1 MKVVQELV
9 SYFDRRGKLSPTQ
22 MRKLLE
28 QGFLAADAP
37 ANMDGLCDSV
47 GATYYFR
54 VIGTDRGAASG
65 APTSTPANSQIGV
78 AAVHAGLMKPLE
90 VAVLKVTVVT
100 PPTQF
105 HGSVRHGVTSHDF
118 GRYGSAY
125 RLSTI

>member
-9 SYFDRRGKLSPTQ
+9 DYFDRQGNLSPKQ
-22 MRKLLE
+22 LRRRLD

-37 ANMDGLCDSV
+37 ATMHGLCDTV
-47 GATYYFR
+47 GTSYYFR
-54 VIGTDRGAASG
+54 VIGQIDGSLWGTDVYTGDSL
-65 APTSTPANSQIGV
+65 IGT

-100 PPTQF
+100 PPASF
-105 HGSVRHGVTSHDF
+105 AGSVRHGVTSHDF

-125 RLSTI
+125 RLSRI